1 MLFTVII
8 TDSDCQLCV
17 CVCACAFKTAQ
28 ELCLYDTVLI
38 MLELL
43 LYTYIEN

>member
-1 MLFTVII
+1 MINAIHYDNNRFWLPAV
-8 TDSDCQLCV
+8 CV
-17 CVCACAFKTAQ
+17 CVCAQ
-28 ELCLYDTVLI
+28 ELCLYDTLLI

>member
-1 MLFTVII
+1 MLFTMII

-17 CVCACAFKTAQ
+17 CVCAQ
-28 ELCLYDTVLI
+28 ELCLYDTLLI